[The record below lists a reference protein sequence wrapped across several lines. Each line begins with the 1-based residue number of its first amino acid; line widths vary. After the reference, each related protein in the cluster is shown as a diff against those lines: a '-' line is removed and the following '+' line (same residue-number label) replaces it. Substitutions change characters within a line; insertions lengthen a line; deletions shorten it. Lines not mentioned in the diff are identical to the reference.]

1 LKEVLLRLEVIEA
14 IIETKFEQK
23 TGRKPGVTDKVT
35 KVVEE
40 VGEILQEVKKG
51 SPADILEIWDA
62 AIAII
67 SVGFCRGYSAD
78 EMQLALETTI
88 KKLEDR
94 WVRPVSSPFEQYS
107 ETGDSYDAE
116 KGKIR

>member
-1 LKEVLLRLEVIEA
+1 LKDVLLRLEVIEA
-14 IIETKFEQK
+14 IVETKFEQA
-23 TGRKPGVTDKVT
+23 TGRKPGTTDKIT

-40 VGEILQEVKKG
+40 LGEILQEVKKG

-67 SVGFCRGYSAD
+67 SVGFCRGYGAD
-78 EMQLALETTI
+78 EMQLALETVI
-88 KKLEDR
+88 KKLEGR
-94 WVRPVSSPFEQYS
+94 WVRPHGPPFEQYG

-116 KGKIR
+116 HGKIR